1 MYQALYR
8 QYRPLRFDAVYGQEH
23 ITRVLQNQLTRGL
36 TGHAYLFTGT
46 RGTGKTTCARILA
59 RAVNCEHPD
68 GGNPCNE
75 CAACRSILNESAL
88 DVSEIDAAS
97 NTGVDNIRSLLAEA
111 AFPPVALKKR
121 VYIIDEV
128 HMLSIGAFNA
138 LLKTLEEPPEHVLFI
153 LATTELHKVPATIL
167 SRCQRFDFRRV
178 DTEIIAQ
185 NLRAVSDAAGIDI
198 TDGALALI
206 ARLGDG
212 SVRDAQSLLERCR
225 SAEGTLDEAAV
236 TRALGL
242 PGTEASLELAEAL
255 ARGDVGAALR
265 ALDGR
270 ARQGSDLR
278 AVLEELSG
286 VLRDV
291 LIWQCTH
298 DAGLLRT
305 GCAPEALDAL
315 AGAMSAGRT
324 ASMISEVQEGQSR
337 MQRAGS
343 GRTEA
348 ELALIRAAS
357 AQGAGA
363 AGTAPAS
370 AVPDDV
376 LQRLAALEHAMKNAP
391 AAPAAAAAAP
401 AAPAPEAAAA
411 APEAAPAKPKAKA
424 APEGPET
431 QSTLPQDLKTQLSGA
446 ILEELGAPKAV
457 FFDLMPLYWD
467 GKTLSGVH
475 EGLSKDMLTY
485 DLLPSIEKAV
495 RRVLGDGARF
505 VFADKPPEKKEQADT
520 AGFDEIMNAKKE
532 WDQRK

>member
-23 ITRVLQNQLTRGL
+23 VTRVLQNQLTRGL

-46 RGTGKTTCARILA
+46 RGIGKTTCARILA

-128 HMLSIGAFNA
+128 HMLSLGAFNA

-178 DTEIIAQ
+178 DAEVIAR
-185 NLRAVSDAAGIDI
+185 NLREVSDAAGIDI

-225 SAEGTLDEAAV
+225 SAEGTLDEETV
-236 TRALGL
+236 TRTLGL
-242 PGTEASLELAEAL
+242 PGTEASLELAGAL
-255 ARGDVGAALR
+255 ARGDAGSALR
-265 ALDGR
+265 MLDER

-278 AVLEELSG
+278 AVLEELAG

-291 LIWQCTH
+291 LIWQSTR

-305 GCAPEALDAL
+305 GCPQDSLGTLADAVTPERAAF
-315 AGAMSAGRT
+315 
-324 ASMISEVQEGQSR
+324 MIS
-337 MQRAGS
+337 
-343 GRTEA
+343 
-348 ELALIRAAS
+348 
-357 AQGAGA
+357 
-363 AGTAPAS
+363 
-370 AVPDDV
+370 
-376 LQRLAALEHAMKNAP
+376 
-391 AAPAAAAAAP
+391 
-401 AAPAPEAAAA
+401 
-411 APEAAPAKPKAKA
+411 
-424 APEGPET
+424 
-431 QSTLPQDLKTQLSGA
+431 
-446 ILEELGAPKAV
+446 
-457 FFDLMPLYWD
+457 
-467 GKTLSGVH
+467 
-475 EGLSKDMLTY
+475 
-485 DLLPSIEKAV
+485 AV
-495 RRVLGDGARF
+495 RDA
-505 VFADKPPEKKEQADT
+505 Q
-520 AGFDEIMNAKKE
+520 N
-532 WDQRK
+532 RKIGRAHV